1 MGSEGSVVPEPP
13 AIEFAGPDEARL
25 FFSGPP
31 RRLTGS
37 IPLINTTETRQ
48 NLRSLAVEGGEL
60 LGSAQVP
67 LREFPFTVR
76 LSAGEQAS
84 VRGVIAL
91 DSRTPPGSY
100 EIQIKIGSKT
110 VPATVHVTE
119 VVDLIA
125 HPGSLTI
132 LAGSDSSYTRKVT
145 VHNAGN
151 VPLLSGTRC
160 ETPVFDS
167 FDPVTSMLVGL
178 HKADRKTTD
187 TMVKAVLDEW
197 ADLQA
202 GTLVV
207 HRDPLVLRPG
217 QTEVVDL
224 EFELPAELKPLRHYR
239 ANLQLYNAVIT
250 LEIYTSAR
258 IANTRKK

>member
-1 MGSEGSVVPEPP
+1 MGSEGSGLISQPP
-13 AIEFAGPDEARL
+13 AIEFAGPEDARL

-37 IPLINTTETRQ
+37 IPLINTAESRQ
-48 NLRSLAVEGGEL
+48 NLRSLEVNGGDL
-60 LGSAQVP
+60 MGSARTP
-67 LREFPFTVR
+67 LRDFPFTVR

-100 EIQIKIGSKT
+100 EIEVRIGSRN
-110 VPATVHVTE
+110 VPATVHVSE

-132 LAGSDSSYTRKVT
+132 LAGSESSYTREVT

-151 VPLLSGTRC
+151 IPLLSGTRC
-160 ETPVFDS
+160 ETPIFDS

-178 HKADRKTTD
+178 HKSDRKSNE

-197 ADLQA
+197 AELQA
-202 GTLVV
+202 GTLVIT
-207 HRDPLVLRPG
+207 RDPLVLRPG

-224 EFELPAELKPLRHYR
+224 EFQLPPELKPLRHYK
-239 ANLQLYNAVIT
+239 ASLQLYNAV
-250 LEIYTSAR
+250 LNVEIYSSAK
-258 IANTRKK
+258 IASKKK

>member
-1 MGSEGSVVPEPP
+1 MGSEGSDLISQASP
-13 AIEFAGPDEARL
+13 IEFAGAENARL

-31 RRLTGS
+31 GRLTGS
-37 IPLINTTETRQ
+37 IPLVNTTESRQ
-48 NLRSLAVEGGEL
+48 NLRCLEVNGGDL
-60 LGSAQVP
+60 MGSARKP
-67 LREFPFTVR
+67 LRDFPFTVR

-100 EIQIKIGSKT
+100 EIEVRIGSRI
-110 VPATVHVTE
+110 VPATVHVSE

-132 LAGSDSSYTRKVT
+132 LAGSESSYTREVT

-151 VPLLSGTRC
+151 IPLLSGTRC
-160 ETPVFDS
+160 ETPIFDS

-178 HKADRKTTD
+178 HKSDRKSNE

-202 GTLVV
+202 GTLVI
-207 HRDPLVLRPG
+207 HREPLVLRPG

-224 EFELPAELKPLRHYR
+224 EFELPPELKPLRHYK
-239 ANLQLYNAVIT
+239 ASLQLYNAVLN
-250 LEIYTSAR
+250 LEIYTSAK
-258 IANTRKK
+258 IAGKKK